1 MPTAPLSNEIL
12 QAALDALVT
21 HPSKTSAAIAL
32 GLTRSTYRDRLT
44 EARRRGLRPNLSQ
57 PHPDPTEGA
66 VSTIETDILRD
77 RVRTLETLLKHQK
90 ADEIDAT
97 QVRTAILQLTATSA
111 NPPKWLVQQRLPKG
125 SPGTPTLF
133 LSDLHWGEV
142 VDASQIGGVNSYDI
156 EIAQQ
161 RMRNVVTRAIDLL
174 KCHMV
179 NPEYPGLVLALGG
192 DMVTGDIHE
201 ELSATN
207 AMEIMPTF
215 VDLYDSLVWAIDT
228 LADVFGKVF
237 VPCVSGNHGRATHKI
252 RAKGR
257 NFTSFDW
264 LLYVMLERHFAK
276 DSRITIYAPN
286 GPDALYK
293 VHNHRYLLTHGDQ
306 FRGGDSMIGPLG
318 PITRGDHKKRSRNSQ
333 IGQEYDTILMG
344 HWHQDIRLRRLIVNG
359 SLKGYDEYAYSNN
372 FFFEPPSQALWMTHP
387 QHGITFSMP
396 VLADVGKVVEP
407 QEWASWSRK
416 KA

>member
-1 MPTAPLSNEIL
+1 MSIPVNLAEY
-12 QAALDALVT
+12 QAALDALIT
-21 HPSKTSAAIAL
+21 HGSQSAAARAL
-32 GLTRSTYRDRLT
+32 GLNRNTYRDRLA
-44 EARRRGLRPNLSQ
+44 EAQRRGLQ
-57 PHPDPTEGA
+57 PDLRNSPPTPAGVATPGEN
-66 VSTIETDILRD
+66 DILRD
-77 RVRTLETLLKHQK
+77 RVRTLETLLKQQR
-90 ADEIDAT
+90 ADELTAE
-97 QVRTAILQLTATSA
+97 QVRAAILQLTATPA
-111 NPPKWLVQQRLPKG
+111 NPPTWLVPQKLPKG

-142 VDASQIGGVNSYDI
+142 VDASQIGGVNAYDV
-156 EIAQQ
+156 EIAQ
-161 RMRNVVTRAIDLL
+161 RRLRAVVEHAIDLL
-174 KCHMV
+174 KYHMV
-179 NPEYPGLVLALGG
+179 NPSYPGLVLALGG

-215 VDLYDSLVWAIDT
+215 VDLYDSLVWAIGT
-228 LADVFGKVF
+228 MADVFGKVF
-237 VPCVSGNHGRATHKI
+237 VPCVTGNHGRNTHKI

-264 LLYVMLERHFAK
+264 LVYVMLERHFKK
-276 DSRITIYAPN
+276 DARISIYAPN

-387 QHGITFSMP
+387 EHGITFSMP
-396 VLADVGKVVEP
+396 VLAERGERKAP
-407 QEWASWSRK
+407 QEWASWSK
-416 KA
+416 KAV